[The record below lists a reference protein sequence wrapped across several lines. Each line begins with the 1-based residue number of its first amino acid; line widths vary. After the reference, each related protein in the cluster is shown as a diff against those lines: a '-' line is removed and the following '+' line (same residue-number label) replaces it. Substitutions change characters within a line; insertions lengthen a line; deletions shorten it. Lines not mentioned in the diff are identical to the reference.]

1 MDKLIQQIID
11 KYFCLHNWY
20 KLEEIK
26 TYENSSSKIPFKIK
40 YIYSCKKCGKIHK
53 EIVNG

>member
-1 MDKLIQQIID
+1 MNYLGNNVDKLP
-11 KYFCLHNWY
+11 YWY